1 MKKALK
7 IVCKTM
13 KWGFIVFCF
22 YLASLFFREER
33 ISGEL
38 IDSLA
43 SGWLPSNVV
52 FHVDSVSVGFADGVK
67 VRGLKIYD
75 RNRADPLE
83 SVASADLI
91 IVNCWQRRV
100 TVVGARYLRL
110 HDGYYETGNLE
121 RNARVD
127 VKLPVIPEF
136 RLVLERAHIL
146 GLKPRR
152 VEATVSCTSGRLDA
166 AKVLVEWPGGRQGS
180 TVNGFCSVDIDNQR
194 IYGEVKGFATQ
205 EDIRPLIV
213 ALDVPVALPYIDG
226 FTGVVKPVPAFCSWD
241 VNLVNNDFK
250 LKLDLHPELGRY
262 NGVPMRNADGI
273 VELFVYTRGTNLNYR
288 TQIGPLTA
296 HDRAGNQLNG
306 TIVIRGT
313 NDVVRLEFDSVSR
326 IGASA
331 LLDIVDYLNKGE
343 MDWLRCE
350 TEPTVTV
357 KGILAADYSHQDEN
371 DLHGHVEFRRGSILG
386 VPMKDVKSDFSYV
399 GDMVAFTNFSGR
411 GKIGDRDGD
420 VSGAF
425 KMKVREG
432 YEFPRDLNGKGSIRV
447 ENGCIVRMNL
457 FMGLTDL
464 MAEKIPG
471 VGKIVEQTSVSADFT
486 IENGVVK
493 SDNVRIEGKLFS
505 IKMRGR
511 YDAVK
516 DDLDFNV
523 QVQFFKQ
530 DSIVGKIL
538 RPFTWA
544 VSELLLDFRLTGSLE
559 NPKWS
564 YKHVLDKVMEV
575 GK

>member
-1 MKKALK
+1 MKKALRFLW
-7 IVCKTM
+7 KTM
-13 KWGFIVFCF
+13 KWSFIVFCF
-22 YLASLFFREER
+22 YLGSLFFREER
-33 ISGEL
+33 ISGDF
-38 IDSLA
+38 IDSLVA
-43 SGWLPSNVV
+43 DYLPSNIVV
-52 FHVDSVSVGFADGVK
+52 HVDSVSVSFSEGLK
-67 VRGLKIYD
+67 VRGLRVYD
-75 RNRADPLE
+75 REKTNPIE

-91 IVNCWQRRV
+91 VANFWRRRV
-100 TVVGARYLRL
+100 TVDGARYPKLP
-110 HDGYYETGNLE
+110 DSYYAPGNLE
-121 RNARVD
+121 RNSRID
-127 VKLPVIPEF
+127 VTLPSIPEF
-136 RLVLERAHIL
+136 KLVLERAQIL
-146 GLKPRR
+146 GLTPQR
-152 VEATVSCTSGRLDA
+152 VEATVSCTPGRLDA
-166 AKVLVEWPGGRQGS
+166 AKVLVEWPGGKQGGL
-180 TVNGFCSVDIDNQR
+180 VNGFCSVDIDEQR
-194 IYGEVKGFATQ
+194 VYGEVKGFATQ
-205 EDIRPLIV
+205 KDIRPLIV

-226 FTGVVKPVPAFCSWD
+226 FTGVVKPVPSFCSWD
-241 VNLVNNDFK
+241 VNLVNNDFR

-273 VELFVYTRGTNLNYR
+273 VELFVYTRGTNLNFR

-306 TIVIRGT
+306 QIVIRGT
-313 NDVVRLEFDSVSR
+313 NDVVRLEFDSVSK
-326 IGASA
+326 IGASE
-331 LLDIVDYLNKGE
+331 LLNIVDYLNKGE

-357 KGILAADYSHQDEN
+357 KGLLAADFAHQDEN
-371 DLHGHVEFRRGSILG
+371 DLHGRVEFRRGSILG
-386 VPMKDVKSDFSYV
+386 IPMKDVKSDFSYV
-399 GDMVAFTNFSGR
+399 GDIVTFTNFSGR
-411 GKIGDRDGD
+411 GKIGDRNGD
-420 VSGAF
+420 VGGVF
-425 KMKVREG
+425 KMRVRDG

-447 ENGCIVRMNL
+447 ANGCIVRMNL

-471 VGKIVEQTSVSADFT
+471 VGKVVEQTDVSADFN

-505 IKMRGR
+505 IKMRGK

-516 DDLDFNV
+516 DELDFSV

-564 YKHVLDKVMEV
+564 YNHVLDKVMEV

>member
-1 MKKALK
+1 MKNALRFLW
-7 IVCKTM
+7 KTM
-13 KWGFIVFCF
+13 KWSFIVFCF
-22 YLASLFFREER
+22 YLGSLFFREER
-33 ISGEL
+33 ISGDF
-38 IDSLA
+38 IDSFVA
-43 SGWLPSNVV
+43 DHLPSNIVV
-52 FHVDSVSVGFADGVK
+52 HVDNVSVSFSEGLK
-67 VRGLKIYD
+67 VRGLKVYD
-75 RNRADPLE
+75 REKSDPVE

-91 IVNCWQRRV
+91 VVNFWRRLV
-100 TVVGARYLRL
+100 TVDGARYLRL
-110 HDGYYETGNLE
+110 PDGYYAAGNRE
-121 RNARVD
+121 RNSRID
-127 VKLPVIPEF
+127 ITLPTIPEF

-146 GLKPRR
+146 GLRPQR
-152 VEATVSCTSGRLDA
+152 VEATLSCVPGRLDA
-166 AKVLVEWPGGRQGS
+166 AKVQVEWPGGKQGS
-180 TVNGFCSVDIDNQR
+180 MVNGFCSVDIDNQR
-194 IYGEVKGFATQ
+194 VYGEVKGFAVQ
-205 EDIRPLIV
+205 KDIRPLIV

-226 FTGVVKPVPAFCSWD
+226 FTGVVKPVPSFCSWD
-241 VNLVNNDFK
+241 VNLVNNDFR

-273 VELFVYTRGTNLNYR
+273 IELFVYTRGTNLNYR

-306 TIVIRGT
+306 KIVIRGT

-326 IGASA
+326 IGATA

-357 KGILAADYSHQDEN
+357 KGILAADYAHQDEN
-371 DLHGHVEFRRGSILG
+371 DLHGCVEFRRGSILG

-399 GDMVAFTNFSGR
+399 GDMVVFSNFTGR

-420 VSGAF
+420 VSGVF
-425 KMKVREG
+425 KMKVRED

-447 ENGCIVRMNL
+447 ANGCIVRMNL

-464 MAEKIPG
+464 MADKIPG
-471 VGKIVEQTSVSADFT
+471 VGKIVEQTDVSADFT

-493 SDNVRIEGKLFS
+493 SDNVRIEGKIFS
-505 IKMRGR
+505 IKMRGK
-511 YDAVK
+511 YDAVR
-516 DDLDFNV
+516 DELDFNV

-530 DSIVGKIL
+530 NSIVGKIL